1 MKQKAK
7 ICALPYLL
15 PYIFASIIILPIA
28 VAIAVPTHGLLLL
41 VWVVIVFIA
50 LVHAFVLRLG
60 KQVYVT
66 DHAVGFKTGVFSKDI
81 TEMSLSKIETI
92 EIHQPFIGRMFGY
105 GALRFRGTGTSNDFT
120 PYIKDPNRFKNIV
133 TDRAEQTRAAA

>member
-1 MKQKAK
+1 MKRKAK

-15 PYIFASIIILPIA
+15 PYIFASIIFLPIA
-28 VAIAVPTHGLLLL
+28 VATAVPTHGLLLL

-105 GALRFRGTGTSNDFT
+105 GALRFRGTGASNDFT
-120 PYIKDPNRFKNIV
+120 PYVKDPKGFKNIV
-133 TDRAEQTRAAA
+133 TDRAEQTRAPA

>member
-15 PYIFASIIILPIA
+15 PYIFASIIFLPIA
-28 VAIAVPTHGLLLL
+28 VATAVPTHGLLLL
-41 VWVVIVFIA
+41 AWVVIVFVA

-66 DHAVGFKTGVFSKDI
+66 DHAVGFKTGVFSKDV